1 MKRLFSLLIA
11 ITMSVSLFTA
21 LTACDPKKKT
31 ITVYATSEDFR
42 IENAQKML
50 DEKFP
55 EYKIKVEYKSTGELA
70 AKLANEGKKT
80 DCDIVLELENTYL
93 ESLGDTVAKL
103 DGLPGVDFDAYL
115 PELVP
120 ASHRYVPY
128 IRTSGAVVINKK
140 IFTEKKLAVPTC
152 YDDLIKPEYR
162 GLVSMPN
169 PKSSGTGYVF
179 YLNLVNTRGKDKA
192 LAYFDALAENLSG
205 AGFTS
210 SGSGPIKALG
220 LGEAAVG
227 LCMTW
232 QAVDAINNGSDY
244 EILYFDEGAP
254 YNTYSSAII
263 SGKETDADIQKV
275 FEYIVTDVTPKDK
288 ELFAPEQIYK
298 DKTFTIKNF
307 PSNIRYADMTGVEDT
322 KVKDDLLDAWKY

>member
-1 MKRLFSLLIA
+1 
-11 ITMSVSLFTA
+11 
-21 LTACDPKKKT
+21 
-31 ITVYATSEDFR
+31 
-42 IENAQKML
+42 
-50 DEKFP
+50 
-55 EYKIKVEYKSTGELA
+55 
-70 AKLANEGKKT
+70 
-80 DCDIVLELENTYL
+80 
-93 ESLGDTVAKL
+93 
-103 DGLPGVDFDAYL
+103 
-115 PELVP
+115 
-120 ASHRYVPY
+120 
-128 IRTSGAVVINKK
+128 
-140 IFTEKKLAVPTC
+140 
-152 YDDLIKPEYR
+152 
-162 GLVSMPN
+162 MPN

-263 SGKETDADIQKV
+263 SGKETDADIRKV
-275 FEYIVTDVTPKDK
+275 FEYIVTTSLPRTRSFSPPNRYTKTKHSPSKISPRTFATPIR
-288 ELFAPEQIYK
+288 PEWKIQKLRTICWTHGNTENRRTYK
-298 DKTFTIKNF
+298 I
-307 PSNIRYADMTGVEDT
+307 
-322 KVKDDLLDAWKY
+322 L